1 MKTIDFLDRFYFSD
15 FDMIPIFFDNKII
28 TFTTFSMCEKSSGD
42 EFILCKDI
50 KGKYIFLKL
59 FVDHD
64 CDGTF
69 YHAYFI
75 DKKDSFEID
84 YFDVNTDTYYN
95 EKNLCNILNHLCLSQ
110 QYNKCKSIWQ
120 F

>member
-15 FDMIPIFFDNKII
+15 FDMIPVFFDNRII
-28 TFTTFSMCEKSSGD
+28 TFTTFSMYEKSTGD

-50 KGKYIFLKL
+50 KGEYIFLKM

-69 YHAYFI
+69 FHAYFV
-75 DKKDSFEID
+75 DSEDNFEID
-84 YFDVNTDTYYN
+84 YFEVNTDTYFN
-95 EKNLCNILNHLCLSQ
+95 EKNLFNILNHLRLAQ
-110 QYNKCKSIWQ
+110 QYNK
-120 F
+120 

>member
-28 TFTTFSMCEKSSGD
+28 TFTTFSMFEKSSGD

-50 KGKYIFLKL
+50 KGEYIFLKL

-69 YHAYFI
+69 FHAYFI
-75 DKKDSFEID
+75 SKKDNFEIE

-95 EKNLCNILNHLCLSQ
+95 EKSICNILNHLRLAQ
-110 QYNKCKSIWQ
+110 QYNK
-120 F
+120 

>member
-1 MKTIDFLDRFYFSD
+1 MKTIDFLNSFFFSD
-15 FDMIPIFFDNKII
+15 FDMVPIFFDKKII
-28 TFTTFSMCEKSSGD
+28 TFTTLSMTDKGSGD
-42 EFILCKDI
+42 EYILCKDI
-50 KGKYIFLKL
+50 KGNYIFLKM

-75 DKKDSFEID
+75 DKKDNFEID

-95 EKNLCNILNHLCLSQ
+95 SKVMSNILNHLRSAKNY
-110 QYNKCKSIWQ
+110 YNNQ
-120 F
+120 